1 MQDVTNTEEIELK
14 AKTASDTGDE
24 KAKVEHKRAE
34 VKLSEYPSK
43 LLSKE
48 GFAMYVGKTPIAI
61 ASMAKAG
68 KIPAFYMTDPLNLG
82 GHAELWV
89 HRGEWDKYA
98 DQLVENAPG
107 VSQFSFRIGTILLI
121 LAQCVRGPAQF
132 GQPPYR
138 PHQT

>member
-24 KAKVEHKRAE
+24 KAKVERKRAE
-34 VKLSEYPSK
+34 VKLSEDPSN

-68 KIPAFYMTDPLNLG
+68 KIPAFYMTDPLNPG

-121 LAQCVRGPAQF
+121 LAQCVRGPAPL
-132 GQPPYR
+132 GQL
-138 PHQT
+138 

>member
-14 AKTASDTGDE
+14 AETASNTGDE
-24 KAKVEHKRAE
+24 KAKVERKRAE
-34 VKLSEYPSK
+34 VKLSEDPSN

-68 KIPAFYMTDPLNLG
+68 KIPAFYMTDPLNPG

-98 DQLVENAPG
+98 DQLVENAPDEWHG
-107 VSQFSFRIGTILLI
+107 WKDRLHHSKPSKRQAGR
-121 LAQCVRGPAQF
+121 AAA
-132 GQPPYR
+132 
-138 PHQT
+138 